1 MNKRILAAVIASSM
15 LLSLTSCDLF
25 KGLTGQTEKPAITT
39 PSATESEET
48 TTTEATTE
56 ETTTTSEETTT
67 TEEPTVSE
75 EVTATEES
83 TTNSTVTGK
92 AGATAT
98 PKPAKKPSS
107 IPKGWSKVKQVYG
120 KKYNGKYVY
129 VIMKNYQYKGWYN
142 GKWIKLYD
150 DSYTVSDDENG
161 HVEGVI
167 LYRDK
172 NEKYKYCEFKEK
184 R

>member
-1 MNKRILAAVIASSM
+1 MNKRILAAVMASSM

-25 KGLTGQTEKPAITT
+25 KGLTGQTEKPTVPT
-39 PSATESEET
+39 ATESEET

-83 TTNSTVTGK
+83 ATNSTVTGK

>member
-1 MNKRILAAVIASSM
+1 MNKRIPAVLMASSM
-15 LLSLTSCDLF
+15 LFSFASCSLTGGSN
-25 KGLTGQTEKPAITT
+25 KPAASTEITT
-39 PSATESEET
+39 TEEET
-48 TTTEATTE
+48 TVSETTTEE

-67 TEEPTVSE
+67 TAEATVSE
-75 EVTATEES
+75 EVTVSEES
-83 TTNSTVTGK
+83 TTGTTAAAK
-92 AGATAT
+92 PTAT

-107 IPKGWSKVKQVYG
+107 IPKGWQKVKAAYG

-150 DSYTVSDDENG
+150 DTYTVADDENG
-161 HVEGVI
+161 HIEGVI

-172 NEKYKYCEFKEK
+172 NEKYKYCEFQE
-184 R
+184 RR

>member
-1 MNKRILAAVIASSM
+1 MASSM

-25 KGLTGQTEKPAITT
+25 KGLINQTEKPTVPT
-39 PSATESEET
+39 ATESEET
-48 TTTEATTE
+48 
-56 ETTTTSEETTT
+56 
-67 TEEPTVSE
+67 
-75 EVTATEES
+75 

>member
-1 MNKRILAAVIASSM
+1 MNKRIPAVLMASSM
-15 LLSLTSCDLF
+15 LFSFASCSLTGGSN
-25 KGLTGQTEKPAITT
+25 KPAA
-39 PSATESEET
+39 STEI
-48 TTTEATTE
+48 TTTEE

-67 TEEPTVSE
+67 TAEATVSE
-75 EVTATEES
+75 EVTVSEES
-83 TTNSTVTGK
+83 TTGTTAAAK
-92 AGATAT
+92 PTAT

-107 IPKGWSKVKQVYG
+107 IPKGWQKVKAAYG

-150 DSYTVSDDENG
+150 DTYTVADDENG
-161 HVEGVI
+161 HIEGVI

-172 NEKYKYCEFKEK
+172 NEKYKYCEFQE
-184 R
+184 RR

>member
-1 MNKRILAAVIASSM
+1 MNKRILAILMASSM
-15 LLSLTSCDLF
+15 LFSLASCNLLSGTL
-25 KGLTGQTEKPAITT
+25 KPT
-39 PSATESEET
+39 SATSEMTTTEEET
-48 TTTEATTE
+48 TTTSETATEE

-75 EVTATEES
+75 EVTMSEES
-83 TTNSTVTGK
+83 TSGTTAAGK
-92 AGATAT
+92 PTAT

-107 IPKGWSKVKQVYG
+107 IPKGWSKVKAVYG
-120 KKYNGKYVY
+120 KKYNGKIVY

-172 NEKYKYCEFKEK
+172 AEKYKYCEFKEK

>member
-1 MNKRILAAVIASSM
+1 MASSM

-25 KGLTGQTEKPAITT
+25 KGLINQTEKPTMTIPTD
-39 PSATESEET
+39 TETEET

-56 ETTTTSEETTT
+56 ETTAEETTT
-67 TEEPTVSE
+67 TTAEATASEDATMADVTDPTDSS
-75 EVTATEES
+75 APS
-83 TTNSTVTGK
+83 
-92 AGATAT
+92 ATAT

-107 IPKGWSKVKQVYG
+107 IPKGWKKVKQVYG

-129 VIMKNYQYKGWYN
+129 VIEKNYQYKGWYN

-150 DSYTVSDDENG
+150 DTYTVSDDENG

-172 NEKYKYCEFKEK
+172 NEKYKYCEFQEK